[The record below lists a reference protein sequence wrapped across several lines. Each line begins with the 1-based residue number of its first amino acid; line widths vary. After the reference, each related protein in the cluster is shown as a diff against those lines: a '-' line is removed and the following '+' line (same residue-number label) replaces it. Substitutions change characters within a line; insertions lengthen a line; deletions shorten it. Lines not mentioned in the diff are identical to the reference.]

1 MRTFCPAGWL
11 RRFNQHLPRFPRNFG
26 SEAARGAP
34 SHVCTN
40 QSTTCRGQVADLE
53 AGHPLDVESTCRR
66 IPSRTADC
74 RLLVSLPRDKYS
86 AWLAAIEKVIKDK
99 GCTKGGLDTL
109 EGQLNHAAYGIPLA
123 RHFLTRLRAARNSR
137 LNKKARINL
146 TSPILA
152 DLILWMELLQW
163 ANTGISMNLIVTRRP
178 NRICWSNSCPFRLA
192 GSLLRSDRAL

>member
-1 MRTFCPAGWL
+1 M
-11 RRFNQHLPRFPRNFG
+11 
-26 SEAARGAP
+26 
-34 SHVCTN
+34 
-40 QSTTCRGQVADLE
+40 
-53 AGHPLDVESTCRR
+53 
-66 IPSRTADC
+66 
-74 RLLVSLPRDKYS
+74 
-86 AWLAAIEKVIKDK
+86 IEKVIKDK

-163 ANTGISMNLIVTRRP
+163 ANTGISMNLIVTRRA
-178 NRICWSNSCPFRLA
+178 NRICWSGSCPFGL
-192 GSLLRSDRAL
+192 GGFLLRSGHARRFRIPKGNVFYGSAWINNLPEFLGMR